1 MSGFEGPPPRG
12 WRSKGRSWRE
22 ANFRCSEGGGRDR
35 CMGLVGEGSEAVSRV
50 LMRVRAAR
58 AWSLSKELLRDNG
71 ALYDAMF
78 L

>member
-1 MSGFEGPPPRG
+1 
-12 WRSKGRSWRE
+12 
-22 ANFRCSEGGGRDR
+22 
-35 CMGLVGEGSEAVSRV
+35 MGLVGEGSEAVSRV

-71 ALYDAMF
+71 ALCDAMF